1 MGVAELYLVG
11 DNVIVSVNHGHNS
24 AVAKQTFALLMSL
37 SSACG
42 FADLIQAQLISPG
55 LARASKQ
62 IVWGLDGLGWPQ
74 PHS

>member
-1 MGVAELYLVG
+1 MD
-11 DNVIVSVNHGHNS
+11 DNVIVSVNPATMVQLQNKHS
-24 AVAKQTFALLMSL
+24 FLLMSL
-37 SSACG
+37 GSACG